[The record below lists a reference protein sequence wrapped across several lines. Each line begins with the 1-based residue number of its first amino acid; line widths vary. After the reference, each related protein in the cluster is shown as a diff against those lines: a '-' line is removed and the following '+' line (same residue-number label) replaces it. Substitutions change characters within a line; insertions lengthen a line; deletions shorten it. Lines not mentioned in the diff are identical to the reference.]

1 MNTTVFVFYFLSSLL
16 WKRIWTQN
24 LLIDSKPADRP
35 KSPTSFFI
43 FNCLQHIKSYILVFT
58 KVYLH
63 VALCIYIYI
72 PLPVSIHRTSVLY
85 FFDLTNVL
93 PLDLV
98 HGDMPQD
105 ETGSRL
111 SSSMRAIGLHTW
123 HWVPFLLG
131 TRVYSHQRIRRE
143 LH

>member
-1 MNTTVFVFYFLSSLL
+1 MLL
-16 WKRIWTQN
+16 
-24 LLIDSKPADRP
+24 
-35 KSPTSFFI
+35 
-43 FNCLQHIKSYILVFT
+43 C
-58 KVYLH
+58 VYT
-63 VALCIYIYI
+63 YIYLCQFLFI
-72 PLPVSIHRTSVLY
+72 EPLCLY

-123 HWVPFLLG
+123 H
-131 TRVYSHQRIRRE
+131 
-143 LH
+143 

>member
-43 FNCLQHIKSYILVFT
+43 FNCLQHIKSYIWVFT

-72 PLPVSIHRTSVLY
+72 PLPVSIHRTSVFIFLWSY
-85 FFDLTNVL
+85 KCFASWFGSWWHAAGWNRFQIKFFYASYWFAY
-93 PLDLV
+93 
-98 HGDMPQD
+98 MA
-105 ETGSRL
+105 L
-111 SSSMRAIGLHTW
+111 SS
-123 HWVPFLLG
+123 FLVGYQSLLSS
-131 TRVYSHQRIRRE
+131 TY
-143 LH
+143 